1 MKQPFHNKNLKKRY
15 EQITQPGVKRAWD
28 IYIEAVKLGKV
39 TVQVDKNYS
48 WLFNKIREV
57 SFINCHNLDISVN
70 NETLIMTVIDK
81 GPDWQAIIT
90 NRR

>member
-1 MKQPFHNKNLKKRY
+1 MKQPFLNAHTEERY
-15 EQITQPGVKRAWD
+15 NRITQPSIKRAWD

-39 TVQVDKNYS
+39 TVQVDKKYPK
-48 WLFNKIREV
+48 LFNKIREV
-57 SFINCHNLDISVN
+57 SFINCRNLDISVN

-81 GPDWQAIIT
+81 GTDWLSLAT